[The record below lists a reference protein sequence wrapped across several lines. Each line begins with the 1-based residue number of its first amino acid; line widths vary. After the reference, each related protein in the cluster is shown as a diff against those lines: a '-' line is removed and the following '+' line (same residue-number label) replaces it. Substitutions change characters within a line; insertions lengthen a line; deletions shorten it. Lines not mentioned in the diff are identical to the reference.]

1 LTGKEWKLVDLLQ
14 NKDNKNNKLP
24 PRMLFRTDIYQ
35 SEGAAQVVQL
45 ASNDSAS
52 NKLKTYHR
60 DYLSGR
66 YSGAKLKLIADGRC
80 QLTVLSYHGRNNNRE
95 TITTREEQKQ
105 QQLSLK
111 VEDRKNAAKALIKLV
126 GKNTCEKSPLDG
138 GHWKASP
145 AIIGGDWN
153 VGFREYIQDGPPSQK
168 GANWTAKIPP
178 VCILPHGVRYYDGAH
193 IDYFV
198 EVHPNAD
205 NIASLQM
212 DQPVA
217 VPHKL
222 EYRHF
227 FDHDPIQVG
236 YYVYVT
242 ATGPPPLLSNL
253 SFEHAATAAAVDK
266 KVVTVLQP
274 ASLGTAFSTF
284 TTAISN
290 LASSR
295 LLSVPSPPSSS
306 PTITTTSPRKD
317 HSIKYKLNAWQQQGE
332 EIVIQLMET
341 GIFEDEDDILAAIN
355 DITSTLMDKIDTES
369 NDGIST
375 ASGSRRKE
383 EGKGSTNKKNQN
395 VTGTA
400 QFKSNSIN
408 VDAVPFTPSPMK
420 IQRQS
425 FISPDSSTTTTTTT
439 TTIRNSNVLTNSD
452 DDDEEEELVEEDN
465 TTLVSSHPLKP
476 SAIQSID
483 ATDDSGSGTTA
494 AARKQCSNPECICKD
509 DPRKGWINYNKIIGG
524 FKFNECHHCR
534 KEKKKDGKKEKE
546 EKEDPPVEP
555 EEQEEGNEKGNWR
568 WYNVWPFYRVS

>member
-1 LTGKEWKLVDLLQ
+1 MTGKEWKLVDFLQ
-14 NKDNKNNKLP
+14 NKDNSNKLP
-24 PRMLFRTDIYQ
+24 PRMLFRMDIYQ

-45 ASNDSAS
+45 ASNNSAS
-52 NKLKTYHR
+52 TELKTYHR
-60 DYLSGR
+60 KYLSGR

-80 QLTVLSYHGRNNNRE
+80 QLTVLSYHGRNYNRGA
-95 TITTREEQKQ
+95 ISIREEQ

-126 GKNTCEKSPLDG
+126 GQNACEKSPLDG

-153 VGFREYIQDGPPSQK
+153 VGFRDYIQDGPPSQK

-178 VCILPHGVRYYDGAH
+178 VNIPPHGVKYYDGAH

-198 EVHPNAD
+198 EVHPHAD

-212 DQPVA
+212 DQPIA
-217 VPHKL
+217 VPHRL

-227 FDHDPIQVG
+227 FDHDPIGVG
-236 YYVYVT
+236 YCVYLT

-253 SFEHAATAAAVDK
+253 SFELAPTAAAVDK

-274 ASLGTAFSTF
+274 ASLGTAWSTF
-284 TTAISN
+284 TTTISN

-306 PTITTTSPRKD
+306 PSITTTPPRKD
-317 HSIKYKLNAWQQQGE
+317 QSIKYKLNAWQQQGE
-332 EIVIQLMET
+332 EIVVQLMEP
-341 GIFEDEDDILAAIN
+341 GIFEDKDDILAAIN

-383 EGKGSTNKKNQN
+383 EGKGSTKKKKKNQS

-408 VDAVPFTPSPMK
+408 VNDDDAVPFTPSPMK
-420 IQRQS
+420 IERQS
-425 FISPDSSTTTTTTT
+425 FITPESSSST

-452 DDDEEEELVEEDN
+452 DDDEEEDELVEEDN
-465 TTLVSSHPLKP
+465 STLVSSHPFKP

-494 AARKQCSNPECICKD
+494 ASRKQCSNLECMFKD
-509 DPRKGWINYNKIIGG
+509 DPRKGWINYNKTRGG
-524 FKFNECHHCR
+524 FKFDECHHCR

-555 EEQEEGNEKGNWR
+555 EEQEEGNETGNWR
-568 WYNVWPFYRVS
+568 WYNVWPFY